1 MHLDTVFTQIDRDK
15 FTIHPGIM
23 GPLTVF
29 EIKSGRQRR
38 HQGPRDQQELEEILE
53 AYIGQP
59 VELIPCGGGD
69 RIAAEREQWNDG
81 SNTLCVRP
89 GTVVVYQRNNVTN
102 KLLREKQGLNVIE
115 MPLRRA
121 VPRPWR
127 PALHVDAAWRAPTSK
142 APAPLPAA

>member
-29 EIKSGRQRR
+29 EITPDGKGGTKIRERNE
-38 HQGPRDQQELEEILE
+38 ELSESVLSEYVGE
-53 AYIGQP
+53 K
-59 VELIPCGGGD
+59 VTLIPCGGGD

-102 KLLREKQGLNVIE
+102 DVLYKNGINCLV
-115 MPLRRA
+115 MPSAEL
-121 VPRPWR
+121 
-127 PALHVDAAWRAPTSK
+127 
-142 APAPLPAA
+142 